1 MSLISTGSNSL
12 DSTFNWQE
20 YLSLSSL
27 CIKGQPYGGESGDQA
42 YNPRGP
48 GHKHGILSFIIVE
61 GLHYDIKYI
70 NTLADQRI
78 SEIYDG

>member
-1 MSLISTGSNSL
+1 MSLILTGSIS
-12 DSTFNWQE
+12 QE

-27 CIKGQPYGGESGDQA
+27 CVTGQPYGGESGDQA
-42 YNPRGP
+42 DSPR
-48 GHKHGILSFIIVE
+48 GHKHGIFSFIIVE

-78 SEIYDG
+78 SEIYNG